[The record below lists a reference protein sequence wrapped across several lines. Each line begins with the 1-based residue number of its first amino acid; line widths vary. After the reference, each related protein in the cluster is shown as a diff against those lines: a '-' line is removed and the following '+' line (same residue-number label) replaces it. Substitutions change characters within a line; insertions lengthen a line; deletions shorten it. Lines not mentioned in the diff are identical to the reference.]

1 MLVRKNFYETEKNG
15 DVGVSG
21 RRMSNFISEKLDL
34 KAWTG
39 LKSGNENSSRIKG
52 GGFPAR

>member
-1 MLVRKNFYETEKNG
+1 MLVRKNFYEREKNG
-15 DVGVSG
+15 DGLSG
-21 RRMSNFISEKLDL
+21 RRMSNCISEKLDL

-39 LKSGNENSSRIKG
+39 LKSGNENSGRIKG